1 MPQTHPLTRRRIA
14 HVTLLTILVTSEPAT
29 AAHGSL
35 ECPPPESM
43 GPLLEF
49 IDTVAQLAFTAGF
62 GIASLGLIVAGV
74 LFMAPGEDNTRRAK
88 QVLKNTLI
96 GAVILLSSDM
106 ILAFM
111 VTQLGGATC

>member
-1 MPQTHPLTRRRIA
+1 
-14 HVTLLTILVTSEPAT
+14 
-29 AAHGSL
+29 
-35 ECPPPESM
+35 M

-88 QVLKNTLI
+88 QVLKNTLF